1 MNNPMSDVIV
11 VERQVTPARLNELGV
26 HGWPTWKDG
35 VGSRQMDFDAP
46 EKSYLLDGSATLCM
60 CEGPSVNVEKG
71 DLIFIPAGKCHWTVH
86 REIRRHYRS
95 DALSP
100 ACCII

>member
-1 MNNPMSDVIV
+1 MINAIE
-11 VERQVTPARLNELGV
+11 VEEQITAERMTELGI

-35 VGSRQMDFDAP
+35 VGECVLDYDAE
-46 EKSYLLDGSATLCM
+46 EKSYLVDGAATLSM
-60 CEGPSVNVEKG
+60 QDGVMVEVGKG
-71 DLIFIPAGKCHWTVH
+71 DLVIIPAGKCRWVVH
-86 REIRRHYRS
+86 SQVRRHYRS

>member
-1 MNNPMSDVIV
+1 MSAAIL
-11 VERQVTPARLNELGV
+11 VERQIGPARLNELGI

-35 VGSRQMDFDAP
+35 VGSRRLDFDAA
-46 EKSYLLDGSATLCM
+46 EKSYFLDGSATLSLSD
-60 CEGPSVNVEKG
+60 GVAVLVEKG
-71 DLIFIPAGKCHWTVH
+71 DLVIIPAGSCQWDVH
-86 REIRRHYRS
+86 HQVRRHYRS